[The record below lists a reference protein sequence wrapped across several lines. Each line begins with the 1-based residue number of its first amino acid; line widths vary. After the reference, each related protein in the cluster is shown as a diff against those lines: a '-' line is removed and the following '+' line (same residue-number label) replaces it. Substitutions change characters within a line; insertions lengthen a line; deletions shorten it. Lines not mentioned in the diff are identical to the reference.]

1 MAITTRKFPSEF
13 TNRGTVKTTDKVMI
27 YNSDTGDSDEF
38 STVGQLT
45 KLQDDAINAL
55 DTAKFNK
62 SSVKNELG
70 NSEELVISQK
80 GVTDE
85 LGTKANHGYESN
97 PKTLKQVDDEIVQ
110 LAEEQ
115 NKKTDGAW
123 AVNKDD
129 WSLFADAVIDISVV
143 LDRDIRDI
151 SIENIRLR
159 GGGLELTIRYSYWN
173 GTSLIPASETL
184 STIVGE
190 SEVNQVSFSALNIA
204 EINVTYIKSKL
215 KTASNT
221 TRIYIDEKYIKRDI
235 PDIIKKIEGYLKRQ
249 VSYNSILRVDTT
261 SDILP
266 NTFKI
271 TRIRNTE
278 SAFFYVVA
286 EIDGVQYTFSGDTRL
301 YTGIVKVPI
310 SNYII
315 YINADGVSSD
325 NNNLSIFID
334 PLKINQVITGIESL
348 VNAKII
354 GTGDNIIAE
363 LTESNIE
370 DEEIWGSGYINLSGD
385 IDVDETWRYSKKLY
399 HLPPGTY
406 NFKSFVTGSAKH
418 IGINKRGEINL
429 TVSSSNVNATLTED
443 TYVRFSHPIVSAL
456 SALTVTSDSSVII
469 NQSSVDVVR
478 AGIDAPLTSKALRG
492 FVKDIYINTITPPKL
507 PHPIITFCADDAM
520 ATDVWYIDILNEKGV
535 KGTFAVPTNSIV
547 EADPIKLTPAQII
560 ELYSNGHD
568 IASHSYSEVVLTTIP
583 LEDVELEMIK
593 SQLFM
598 KQFGIKSTI
607 YVPVGAGRNG
617 VINNIIRR
625 YFSASL
631 VTGTREESPNIPP
644 LNPMRII
651 RRSFD
656 AGANNTSTI
665 DVCKN
670 DVDLALT
677 TKEWLVFAIHPGY
690 AEYKLQNE
698 GAQMRRDELGE
709 LIDYIKLQ
717 NIPILTASSAYEYY
731 KNIIDYKSGTS
742 PEQIQIGMNGL

>member
-1 MAITTRKFPSEF
+1 MAIELEKIKSWDGQSGTGAD
-13 TNRGTVKTTDKVMI
+13 NRGVIDRNFEKVKGELEVNKNGIV
-27 YNSDTGDSDEF
+27 
-38 STVGQLT
+38 
-45 KLQDDAINAL
+45 KLEDDL
-55 DTAKFNK
+55 
-62 SSVKNELG
+62 
-70 NSEELVISQK
+70 
-80 GVTDE
+80 
-85 LGTKANHGYESN
+85 
-97 PKTLKQVDDEIVQ
+97 
-110 LAEEQ
+110 
-115 NKKTDGAW
+115 NKKTFGNW
-123 AVNKDD
+123 AINKDD
-129 WSLFADAVIDISVV
+129 WASVADAVIDVSVV

-151 SIENIRLR
+151 SIESSRLT
-159 GGGLELTIRYSYWN
+159 GGNFTLAIRYSYWN
-173 GTSLIPASETL
+173 GSSLLSAGETL

-190 SEVNQVSFSALNIA
+190 SEVNQVSFSSLNLA
-204 EINVTYIKSKL
+204 EINITYIKSKL
-215 KTASNT
+215 KTTSNA

-235 PDIIKKIEGYLKRQ
+235 PDIIKKIEGYLRLQ

-266 NTFKI
+266 STFKI

-278 SAFFYVVA
+278 SAFFYVVV
-286 EIDGVQYTFSGDTRL
+286 EIDEVQYTFSGDTRL

-315 YINADGVSSD
+315 YINTDGVSLD

-370 DEEIWGSGYINLSGD
+370 DEEIWGSGYINLSGN
-385 IDVDETWRYSKKLY
+385 IDVADNWRYSKKLY
-399 HLPPGTY
+399 HLPAGTY
-406 NFKSFVTGSAKH
+406 NFKSFVTGNAKH
-418 IGINKRGEINL
+418 IGMNKRGEINL
-429 TVSSSNVNATLTED
+429 TVSNYNVNVTLTED
-443 TYVRFSHPIVSAL
+443 TYVRFSHPISSAL
-456 SALTVTSDSSVII
+456 SALTVTSGTSAII

-507 PHPIITFCADDAM
+507 PHPIITFCADDGM
-520 ATDVWYIDILNEKGV
+520 SSDEWFIDVLNEKRV

-568 IASHSYSEVVLTTIP
+568 IASHSYSEVNLTTIP

-607 YVPVGAGRNG
+607 YVPVQGGTTG
-617 VINNIIRR
+617 DINNIIRR

-631 VTGTREESPNIPP
+631 ITGTREESPNIPP

-656 AGANNTSTI
+656 AGVNNTSMI

-670 DVDLALT
+670 DVDLALA
-677 TKEWLVFAIHPGY
+677 TKEWLVFITHPGY
-690 AEYKLQNE
+690 IEYKFSSE

-717 NIPILTASSAYEYY
+717 KIPILTASSAYEYY
-731 KNIIDYKSGTS
+731 KNIIDYKHKTS
-742 PEQIQIGMNGL
+742 ADQIQIGMNGL